1 MHRGHT
7 HHRAC
12 SCNVPFQRQREKAAR
27 CLAGIWSHQPFWF
40 MFVTFGVSSFLFRGE
55 GGEGGGVGED
65 QILMPKAAVYCT
77 MALWPWIFA
86 SKWYFNERC
95 KQRKHQSERVGTKR
109 VPKENGKKRAF
120 CYRINPFL
128 FLRSRPQSHDGARGA
143 RGSARLP
150 EMGTKLSRSASAPRQ
165 LAACRRAACP
175 YPSQRI
181 CRAIKLDNPSGL
193 WYISGHDYFITRSIS
208 VGS

>member
-1 MHRGHT
+1 MPCWYLISP
-7 HHRAC
+7 AFLIYVC
-12 SCNVPFQRQREKAAR
+12 YVWCF
-27 CLAGIWSHQPFWF
+27 FF
-40 MFVTFGVSSFLFRGE
+40 SFS
-55 GGEGGGVGED
+55 GGGGGRSVGED